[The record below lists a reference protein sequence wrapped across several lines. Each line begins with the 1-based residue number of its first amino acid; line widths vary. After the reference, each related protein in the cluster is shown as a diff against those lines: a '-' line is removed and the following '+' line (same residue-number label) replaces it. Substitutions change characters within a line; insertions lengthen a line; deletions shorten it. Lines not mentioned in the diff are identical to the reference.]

1 MTRLVRHILNRTTTQ
16 RTFSKQECMVLLSQ
30 LPLVMCSEIIK
41 TVSISD
47 SKKLNNKTRTSKDL
61 KSYSNRSTEDE
72 DFSFAE
78 FFEKVMNSEESQTS
92 DKAIIPHFVG
102 LRSTPTYPITVDY
115 ARAMLI
121 VNKPWRTHSS
131 PHLLSNDEVISAF
144 QRYLESP
151 RCPRSVKLSYL
162 RVKKRYE
169 DGREFAEYVNNEDSN
184 FGDEPIDKEDA
195 LLQDVVTQ
203 LTKSINS
210 TVNIWGKIF
219 HKGLTFDWSK
229 RVNKVKCHFK
239 YMYQMLQK
247 KDVCLTIQK
256 LDA

>member
-1 MTRLVRHILNRTTTQ
+1 
-16 RTFSKQECMVLLSQ
+16 MVLLSQ

-47 SKKLNNKTRTSKDL
+47 SKKLSNKTRTSKDL
-61 KSYSNRSTEDE
+61 KSYSNRPKEDE

-78 FFEKVMNSEESQTS
+78 FFEKQMNSEESQQS
-92 DKAIIPHFVG
+92 DKPVIPHFVG
-102 LRSTPTYPITVDY
+102 MRSTPTYPVTVDY
-115 ARAMLI
+115 ARATLI
-121 VNKPWRTHSS
+121 VNKPWRTNTS

-144 QRYLESP
+144 QRYIESP

-169 DGREFAEYVNNEDSN
+169 DGREFAEYVDNEEANNAE
-184 FGDEPIDKEDA
+184 EPVDKEDA

-219 HKGLTFDWSK
+219 HKGLTYDWSE
-229 RVNKVKCHFK
+229 RRNKVSCHSEK
-239 YMYQMLQK
+239 TYQ
-247 KDVCLTIQK
+247 T
-256 LDA
+256 